1 MEEEAGHI
9 ITDTA
14 ALAAFCE
21 RVSKAPFITVDTE
34 FLRESTFWAQ
44 LCLVQMAGPDEAAI
58 IDPLAPGM
66 DLAPFYALMADES
79 VTKVF
84 HAARQDIEIFVKQAG
99 AVPRPLFDTQIAAMV
114 CGYGDQVS
122 YDQLVF
128 RITGKQ
134 IDKTARFTDWSRRP
148 LSPKQIA
155 YAISDV
161 TYLRDIYQS
170 LSAALAAKARTTWV
184 DEEMALLTD
193 IETYRTHPEDAWQRL
208 KMRVKKPRQL
218 AILQALAAWREREAQ
233 ERDVP
238 RGRVLKDEAIYEIA
252 LQQPHDPE
260 SLARL
265 RTIPRGFERSST
277 ARSILATVEE
287 ALAMPESALP
297 RIPRQRP
304 APEHAS
310 AAAELLKVLLKM
322 VAEENG
328 VAARIIANTDDLERL
343 AADDLADV
351 AALRGWRRHLFGEQA
366 LALKRGDLA
375 LSMSPRGIT
384 AIRFDRASDIAAE

>member
-1 MEEEAGHI
+1 
-9 ITDTA
+9 
-14 ALAAFCE
+14 
-21 RVSKAPFITVDTE
+21 
-34 FLRESTFWAQ
+34 
-44 LCLVQMAGPDEAAI
+44 
-58 IDPLAPGM
+58 
-66 DLAPFYALMADES
+66 
-79 VTKVF
+79 
-84 HAARQDIEIFVKQAG
+84 
-99 AVPRPLFDTQIAAMV
+99 
-114 CGYGDQVS
+114 
-122 YDQLVF
+122 
-128 RITGKQ
+128 
-134 IDKTARFTDWSRRP
+134 
-148 LSPKQIA
+148 
-155 YAISDV
+155 
-161 TYLRDIYQS
+161 
-170 LSAALAAKARTTWV
+170 
-184 DEEMALLTD
+184 
-193 IETYRTHPEDAWQRL
+193 
-208 KMRVKKPRQL
+208 MRVKKPRQL

-287 ALAMPESALP
+287 ALALPESALP

-351 AALRGWRRHLFGEQA
+351 PALRGWRRHLFGEQA

>member
-1 MEEEAGHI
+1 MEAEAGHI

-14 ALAAFCE
+14 ALAAFCG
-21 RVSKAPFITVDTE
+21 RISKAPVITVDTE

-66 DLAPFYALMADES
+66 DLAPFYAVMADES

-99 AVPRPLFDTQIAAMV
+99 AVPQPLFDTQIAAMV

-122 YDQLVF
+122 YDQLVL

-161 TYLRDIYQS
+161 TYLRDIYRS

-193 IETYRTHPEDAWQRL
+193 IETYRTHPEDAWRRL

-238 RGRVLKDEAIYEIA
+238 RGRMLKDEAIYEIA

-287 ALAMPESALP
+287 ALALPESALP

-328 VAARIIANTDDLERL
+328 VAARVIANTDDLERL

-351 AALRGWRRHLFGEQA
+351 PALRGWRRHLFGEQA